1 MTAQPTSTPAF
12 AGSIPENYHTFLGPV
27 LFETYG
33 ADMRDRLAAGRLPA
47 GAHLLELACGT
58 GIVTRQLLDALP
70 HDARLT
76 ATDIS
81 EPMLAFA
88 RPRLPEDPRLTLSRA
103 DACELSFADGAFDA
117 VFCQYG
123 VMFFADK
130 IKAMREARRVLRPGG
145 VYVFN
150 VWDSLER
157 NPIAGTIQREL
168 DTLCPRDPPS
178 FLRTPF
184 GWYDRAEIERTTRAG
199 GFTDVRVTELSA
211 PCTAPDA
218 QTAARAF
225 LMGTPLAVDLAERGV
240 DMPGMLMHMTG
251 VLASRFGAAPCRS
264 VMNALVVEAR

>member
-1 MTAQPTSTPAF
+1 MTTSTYSNPAF

-27 LFETYG
+27 LFETYA
-33 ADMRDRLAAGRLPA
+33 ADMRDRLAAEKLPA
-47 GAHLLELACGT
+47 NAHLLELACGT
-58 GIVTRQLLDALP
+58 GIVTRQVLAAMPRDS
-70 HDARLT
+70 RLT
-76 ATDIS
+76 ATDVS

-103 DACELSFADGAFDA
+103 DACELPFADRSFDA
-117 VFCQYG
+117 AFCQYG

-130 IKAMREARRVLRPGG
+130 VKAMREARRVLKPGG

-157 NPIAGTIQREL
+157 NPIAGAVQQEL
-168 DTLCPRDPPS
+168 DTLFPKSPPS

-184 GWYDRAEIERTTRAG
+184 GWHDRAEVERTTRAG
-199 GFTDVRVTELSA
+199 GFEEVRVTEVSV

-225 LMGTPLAVDLAERGV
+225 LMGTPLAVDLADRGT
-240 DMPGMLMHMTG
+240 DMPAMLTHMTG

-264 VMNALVVEAR
+264 TMNALVVEAR